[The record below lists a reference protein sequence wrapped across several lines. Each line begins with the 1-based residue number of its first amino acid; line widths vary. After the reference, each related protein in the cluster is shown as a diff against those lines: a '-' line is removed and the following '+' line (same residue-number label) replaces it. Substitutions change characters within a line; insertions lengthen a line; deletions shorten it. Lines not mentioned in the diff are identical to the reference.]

1 MSLWLEIYFQENH
14 ILTIKLSNKLK
25 SEKSPYLKQHEN
37 NPVDWLP
44 WNKDSLK
51 KAQVEKKPIFL
62 SIGYASCH
70 WCHVMA
76 HESFEN
82 IEIAKVMND
91 NFINIKVDRE
101 ERPDLDFI
109 FQRSLGILTGAQGG
123 WPLSMFL
130 DENGVPFTGGTYF
143 PPKEMQGRPSF
154 NQVLNN
160 VSKVYKENREK
171 IINQVEQMKLV
182 FKEFNLKTAVIKQDV
197 EPLVEKILQ
206 YMDEKNGGF
215 KGAPKFPQLYIFDT
229 IFYFYNKN
237 KKNTFLD
244 VVRKLLNNI
253 SSKGIYDHL
262 GGGISRYTVDE
273 KWIVPHFEKM
283 LYDNILFVRTVNN
296 YLVNKQ
302 DQKLNN
308 KLIQTIDFI
317 NSEFLND
324 KNLLGSAYDADSEGI
339 EGKYYVWSNEEIKG
353 LLGNDIDIFKKKY
366 LVTKEGNFEG
376 SNILIENDNY
386 QLNENELEIIN
397 KSEKKL
403 FDERKKR
410 VKPFFDDKNQT
421 DLNSFWIYTLLHSSF
436 VLKNKIL
443 RDKSF
448 ELLEILQKTLKNK
461 IYHCYDKDGEIDV
474 FLEDYAY
481 FALVLVSFYEV
492 TGDVKYLNRSEEILK
507 ETWSLFYDEE
517 TKTLQKNS
525 QKTNDLFVKPI
536 DIIDNNI
543 PNGNSI
549 FLLTLNKIFNITEN
563 NIYKNKIEN
572 LTKSFYSLI
581 DRNYSQM
588 FSYYKTLD
596 ICENNITFTFFGF
609 NDEFQKIRD
618 FLLLNYFEKSTFIY
632 KKSNDGQYVLICKN
646 QTCSQKLKNISEIN
660 KYLNERS
667 I

>member
-1 MSLWLEIYFQENH
+1 MNLWLEIYFQENH

-37 NPVDWLP
+37 NPVDWLA

-51 KAQVEKKPIFL
+51 KAKVEKKPIFL

-154 NQVLNN
+154 TQVLNN

-171 IINQVEQMKLV
+171 IVNQVEQMKLV

-206 YMDEKNGGF
+206 YMDKKNGGF

-253 SSKGIYDHL
+253 SSKGIYDHI

-273 KWIVPHFEKM
+273 EWIVPHFEKM

-296 YLVNKQ
+296 YLVNKK
-302 DQKLNN
+302 DEKLNE
-308 KLIQTIDFI
+308 KLIQTINFI

-339 EGKYYVWSNEEIKG
+339 EGKYYVWNYEEITK
-353 LLGNDIDIFKKKY
+353 LLGKDIDIFKKKY
-366 LVTKEGNFEG
+366 LVSKEGNFEG
-376 SNILIENDNY
+376 SNILIESDNFE
-386 QLNENELEIIN
+386 LNENELEIIN

-403 FDERKKR
+403 FNERKKR
-410 VKPFFDDKNQT
+410 VKPFFDDKSQT

-436 VLKNKIL
+436 VLKNKTL

-461 IYHCYDKDGEIDV
+461 IYHCYDKKEEIDV

-492 TGDVKYLNRSEEILK
+492 TGNENYLNRSEEILK

-563 NIYKNKIEN
+563 NFYKNKIEN
-572 LTKSFYSLI
+572 LSKSFYSLI

-609 NDEFQKIRD
+609 NDEFQEIRD

-632 KKSNDGQYVLICKN
+632 KKSEDEQFILICKN
-646 QTCSQKLKNISEIN
+646 QTCSQKLKNFSEIN
-660 KYLNERS
+660 NYLNEKS